1 MNDYQHP
8 VNLNLNVRGLP
19 VSATLAINELSNQL
33 IRDGKKI
40 YKLGLGQSPF
50 PVEKSVVEALKANA
64 HQKNYLPVK
73 GLDPLRETVADYY
86 NKTQKLD
93 FKKEDILIGPGSKEL
108 MFLMQ
113 LVHHGDLLVPS
124 PSWVSYAPQAK
135 ILGHNV
141 FWIETDSKNKWILSP
156 DALDQL
162 CVKDKSRPRIIIINY
177 PNNPTGYSYD
187 LDTLKDIAHIAR
199 KYGVII
205 LSDEIYGEL
214 EYKGRHV
221 SIAQFYPEGTIISGG
236 LSKWCGAGGWRLG
249 VFAFP
254 SKLKWLLDAMASV
267 ASETFTSTSAPIQ
280 HAAVTAY
287 TGGPHIDQYL
297 QQSRRILDA
306 LSTYA
311 VNILR
316 STGIEIEYPDGGFYL
331 FPDFSNLRD
340 KIEKNNIYNSEDLCS
355 KILEDI
361 GVAMLPG
368 TMFGR
373 PKKELSLRI
382 SCVDFDG
389 TKALAAAQHT
399 ASDKSLNDNFLNRY
413 CCNVTKAISKIKNWL
428 EK

>member
-1 MNDYQHP
+1 MDDYQHP

-50 PVEKSVVEALKANA
+50 PVEKSIVEALKANA

-73 GLDPLRETVADYY
+73 GLEPLRETVADYY
-86 NKTQKLD
+86 NRTQNLD

-113 LVHHGDLLVPS
+113 LVHHGDLLVPN

-135 ILGHNV
+135 ILGRNV

-156 DALDQL
+156 DALAQL
-162 CVKDKSRPRIIIINY
+162 CVKDESRPRIIIINY

-280 HAAVTAY
+280 YAAMTAY
-287 TGGPHIDQYL
+287 AGGPHIDQYL
-297 QQSRRILDA
+297 QQSRRILNA
-306 LSTYA
+306 LSTYT

-340 KIEKNNIYNSEDLCS
+340 KIEKPY
-355 KILEDI
+355 
-361 GVAMLPG
+361 
-368 TMFGR
+368 
-373 PKKELSLRI
+373 
-382 SCVDFDG
+382 
-389 TKALAAAQHT
+389 AL
-399 ASDKSLNDNFLNRY
+399 KF
-413 CCNVTKAISKIKNWL
+413 
-428 EK
+428 